1 MHDVAVRGQVL
12 PSVVLTL
19 LSFIAFFMNPDTGE
33 RNRGPSI
40 HSPPPGCVS
49 VRRNTKDMRTEL
61 VAHKSNG
68 STEPLR
74 ICTQNGRCT
83 EVMAARAVAR

>member
-33 RNRGPSI
+33 RLGSGSPWTLKSLGRHLLYSI
-40 HSPPPGCVS
+40 SDHPYKVH
-49 VRRNTKDMRTEL
+49 K
-61 VAHKSNG
+61 VAS
-68 STEPLR
+68 E
-74 ICTQNGRCT
+74 
-83 EVMAARAVAR
+83 

>member
-1 MHDVAVRGQVL
+1 MRGFTARGQVL

-40 HSPPPGCVS
+40 HSPPRLCV
-49 VRRNTKDMRTEL
+49 
-61 VAHKSNG
+61 
-68 STEPLR
+68 
-74 ICTQNGRCT
+74 CT
-83 EVMAARAVAR
+83 AKH